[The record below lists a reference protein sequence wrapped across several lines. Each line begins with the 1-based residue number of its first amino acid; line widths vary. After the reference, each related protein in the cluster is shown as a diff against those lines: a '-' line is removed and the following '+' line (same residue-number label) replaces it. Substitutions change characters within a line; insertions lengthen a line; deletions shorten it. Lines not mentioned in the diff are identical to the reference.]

1 MTLLTEIKNTIRN
14 KVMLAIYPSIAY
26 KESMVRNR
34 LREILQREKVT
45 AYRLYKELGIDQG
58 QLSHF
63 FNGEASL
70 SLKKLEQIAEYLGYD
85 IVLVKRKRSRKG
97 GS

>member
-1 MTLLTEIKNTIRN
+1 MISLNKIKNTIRN
-14 KVMLAIYPSIAY
+14 KIILEFYSCMDY

-45 AYRLYKELGIDQG
+45 VYRLYKELGIDQG
-58 QLSHF
+58 QLSRF
-63 FNGEASL
+63 FNRQESL

-85 IVLVKRKRSRKG
+85 IVFVRRKRSRKG

>member
-1 MTLLTEIKNTIRN
+1 
-14 KVMLAIYPSIAY
+14 MLVIYPSIDY

-58 QLSHF
+58 NLSKF
-63 FNGEASL
+63 FNGEAGISL
-70 SLKKLEQIAEYLGYD
+70 MKLEQIAEYLGYD
-85 IVLVKRKRSRKG
+85 IVFVRRKRSRKG